1 MFTANLYK
9 EIKIKIFPSLVFC
22 LPPCFIRDASC
33 IMLSIDWTPLGPRN
47 HVLDGVQIFPR
58 KGTLLGATL
67 GHAYTCSL
75 VYFPVACC
83 LGKLFTPIVP
93 LFTKQ
98 QNLVAALLRVVGVT
112 TGLAESNGSLPPS
125 LWLTSPAGW
134 LPITGISSGT
144 LCSVIEYG
152 LPLPFLCCWNCCH
165 VHLTGSWC
173 STIVSRWLMSC
184 ARSRTRPW
192 RCTLPQCSSFMF
204 TPSAWCMRPADV
216 FLRSLPSS
224 SSICR
229 PTSTAYYSAVR
240 VIVVIYL
247 LIFYKYSL
255 TAIMQDNLH

>member
-1 MFTANLYK
+1 VHFRLKNASGESSFKGTFTKNMFVFRCLPRIYTKKLK
-9 EIKIKIFPSLVFC
+9 FSPLVFC
-22 LPPCFIRDASC
+22 LPPYFIRDASC

-125 LWLTSPAGW
+125 L
-134 LPITGISSGT
+134 
-144 LCSVIEYG
+144 
-152 LPLPFLCCWNCCH
+152 
-165 VHLTGSWC
+165 
-173 STIVSRWLMSC
+173 
-184 ARSRTRPW
+184 
-192 RCTLPQCSSFMF
+192 
-204 TPSAWCMRPADV
+204 
-216 FLRSLPSS
+216 
-224 SSICR
+224 
-229 PTSTAYYSAVR
+229 
-240 VIVVIYL
+240 
-247 LIFYKYSL
+247 
-255 TAIMQDNLH
+255 